1 MEKHDC
7 ILAKKKRHKKSL
19 TSWIMEFSKKVVI
32 VCTALYVAVELFAM
46 AATWR
51 FADTAALTTL
61 ISETSEVLRV
71 GVFGYMVK
79 AGLENWQKIK
89 KGKNE
94 NEEEEGEA
102 KG

>member
-89 KGKNE
+89 KGKRE
-94 NEEEEGEA
+94 NEEEEGQP